1 MDYQKLFGGTKSNQT
16 DQGANLYQFRR
27 LLKALPPW
35 RRLPGKNIRTA
46 RPVSIKLIAGQGGLT
61 PGNTSAAS
69 NIAKSMGI
77 DPNDDLD
84 LSNPAKMRAFQR
96 AYSIQEGSKD
106 AVKWLDQQKGSRLHL
121 PHNVGAATSAAANS
135 THHHGPVNSNNSNAH
150 EVHVGSVNVNMAPG
164 SDASAIARDIKP
176 ALERVQYS
184 MQTNY
189 GLA

>member
-16 DQGANLYQFRR
+16 DQGANLYQFPS
-27 LLKALPPW
+27 LAQGFAAMAALA
-35 RRLPGKNIRTA
+35 RKKYQDGKTSLN
-46 RPVSIKLIAGQGGLT
+46 KLIAGQGGLT

-96 AYSIQEGSKD
+96 AYSIQVGSKD